1 MAGVAGSGSGRAGVA
16 SGAGAGGGAATTAG
30 SCAISTGGG
39 LSPESAAPN
48 SLCRGAS
55 FLVDDGEG
63 FSGSVTGA
71 ATAAGTLGGAG
82 MDALLA
88 AAFLLFSIEL
98 VASFLSPPERE
109 PSFLRLRSPSARAP
123 PSFA

>member
-1 MAGVAGSGSGRAGVA
+1 MRKGKPWIARSLRLAVSLAVALTLVA
-16 SGAGAGGGAATTAG
+16 AALLALA
-30 SCAISTGGG
+30 S
-39 LSPESAAPN
+39 LS
-48 SLCRGAS
+48 
-55 FLVDDGEG
+55 
-63 FSGSVTGA
+63 
-71 ATAAGTLGGAG
+71 GGAG